1 MRDGDGDELALGE
14 VGGGRGGLV
23 QAGRTLGEGANPR
36 STQLTRRLQL
46 GTVGRAMDRSSAT
59 MNDLDSVC
67 AVDINFRARQEECE
81 YLAVFRVNPI
91 EVRART
97 VVFYVDHASL
107 IAMFRAAEPSDKE
120 GDEPSGAE
128 PASAAA
134 LDGIGVDHEFLVAR
148 RDDDDGAMFRDLA
161 RLALD
166 DHRPHGRQLARLH

>member
-1 MRDGDGDELALGE
+1 
-14 VGGGRGGLV
+14 
-23 QAGRTLGEGANPR
+23 
-36 STQLTRRLQL
+36 
-46 GTVGRAMDRSSAT
+46 

-166 DHRPHGRQLARLH
+166 WWFDEFERDASPITLGNARLLKAVVDTALAEEAQDAPQNHTRPTRRFEWREVAAPGLSGPG